1 MLFSLL
7 FDYDLCYSSLVVPC
21 SFPNAWVR
29 FLLKELER
37 LRDTEQE
44 IQTLQQE
51 VDEDTTE
58 VIPSA
63 M

>member
-1 MLFSLL
+1 MLWTLLL
-7 FDYDLCYSSLVVPC
+7 FSLVVPC
-21 SFPNAWVR
+21 SFFSAWVR